1 MSRLALA
8 ALLAGVAGPAAA
20 NVLVVRSSGPSAAS
34 YPAGRSL
41 PDNAR
46 IQLRAGDTLVL
57 LGASGTRTFR
67 GPIATAANAAV
78 QASAQ
83 TAQASD
89 GRRVRVGAVR
99 SAGILPVSPTTI
111 WQVDVTQSGNMCVAD
126 TSNVMLWRPDAS
138 EATTLSIQGP
148 NGSQN
153 VTWGAGHATVAWPAS
168 LPIANGADYQLSA
181 SGVAVPT
188 RIRFKTLASEPS
200 DVQGVAQALIANGCQ
215 EQLDL
220 LIESAPTE

>member
-1 MSRLALA
+1 MA
-8 ALLAGVAGPAAA
+8 ALLAATAAAPVAA
-20 NVLVVRSSGPSAAS
+20 NVLVVRSSGPSASA
-34 YPAGRSL
+34 YPAGRAL

-57 LGASGTRTFR
+57 LGSGGTRTFR
-67 GPIATAANAAV
+67 GPITTAANAAV
-78 QASAQ
+78 QAGTQ

-99 SAGILPVSPTTI
+99 SAGILPVSPSTI
-111 WQVDVTQSGNMCVAD
+111 WQVDVTQSGNMCLAD

-138 EATTLSIQGP
+138 QSTTLAIRGP
-148 NGSQN
+148 NGAQN
-153 VTWGAGHATVAWPAS
+153 VTWAAGHATVAWPAA
-168 LPIANGADYQLSA
+168 LPIADGADYQFTTP
-181 SGVAVPT
+181 GVAVPAH
-188 RIRFKTLASEPS
+188 IRVKTLASEPG

-220 LIESAPTE
+220 LIETAPTE